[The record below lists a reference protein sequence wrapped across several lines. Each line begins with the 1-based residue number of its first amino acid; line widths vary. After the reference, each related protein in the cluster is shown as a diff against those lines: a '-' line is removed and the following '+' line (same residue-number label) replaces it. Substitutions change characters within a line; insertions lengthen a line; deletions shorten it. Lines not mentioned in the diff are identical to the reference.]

1 MARIIQRMDLMSGR
15 ELFLPCDCSFFENPT
30 IQNLDTSLISLL
42 QGTDETGKVNNFT
55 YSEDEVV
62 KVYRD
67 DMEIETNTEH
77 EMAYFDGLAA
87 NVVENAAAAFP
98 PSEPA
103 AAAPSEPAAAAPSEP
118 EI

>member
-1 MARIIQRMDLMSGR
+1 MARIIQRM
-15 ELFLPCDCSFFENPT
+15 ELFGGSEIMPPCDCSFFDNPT
-30 IQNLDTSLISLL
+30 IQHLDTSLISLL

-55 YSEDEVV
+55 YSEDAVT

-87 NVVENAAAAFP
+87 NVVENAAV
-98 PSEPA
+98 SEVSETA

-118 EI
+118 EK